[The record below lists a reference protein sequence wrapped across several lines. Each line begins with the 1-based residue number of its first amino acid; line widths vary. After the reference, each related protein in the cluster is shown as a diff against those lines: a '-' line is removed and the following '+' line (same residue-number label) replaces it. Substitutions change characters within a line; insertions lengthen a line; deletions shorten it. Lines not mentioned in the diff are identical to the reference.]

1 MKLKRILAWIIDW
14 NLSGLPALIYAA
26 IFAARGRTHGASP
39 VGLLLFVLF
48 VLSYPTIFVLRD
60 VIFGGR
66 SPAKRMLGLRVVS
79 AGTGEPTSKQNLI
92 LRNVFFFIYPIDA
105 ILLIATG
112 KSLGDTVTNT
122 TVEDLRAK
130 RKEG

>member
-1 MKLKRILAWIIDW
+1 MMKLKRILSWIIDW

-26 IFAARGRTHGASP
+26 IFAARVRTHGTST

-48 VLSYPTIFVLRD
+48 VLSFPTIFVLRD

-66 SPAKRMLGLRVVS
+66 SLAKRMFRLRVVS
-79 AGTGEPTSKQNLI
+79 TGTGEAPSAKDLI

-105 ILLIATG
+105 ILLIATN

-122 TVEDLRAK
+122 TVEALRA
-130 RKEG
+130 E

>member
-1 MKLKRILAWIIDW
+1 MMKLKRILSWIIDW

-26 IFAARGRTHGASP
+26 IFAARVRTHGTST
-39 VGLLLFVLF
+39 VGLLLFLLF
-48 VLSYPTIFVLRD
+48 VLSFPTIFVLRD

-66 SPAKRMLGLRVVS
+66 SLAKRMFRLRVVS
-79 AGTGEPTSKQNLI
+79 AGTGEAPSAKDLI

-105 ILLIATG
+105 ILLIATN

-122 TVEDLRAK
+122 TVEALRV
-130 RKEG
+130 E

>member
-14 NLSGLPALIYAA
+14 NLSGVPALIYAV
-26 IFAARGRTHGASP
+26 IFAERVKTHGASA

-48 VLSYPTIFVLRD
+48 VLSFPTIFVLRD

-66 SPAKRMLGLRVVS
+66 SPAKRMFGLRVVS
-79 AGTGEPTSKQNLI
+79 AETGETPSKQNLI

-122 TVEDLRAK
+122 TVEAMRA
-130 RKEG
+130 E